1 MLGCR
6 CSFRKKQQKLSDS
19 NIFLLATKMEMTL
32 FVPSDLTFSDFYD
45 VFCASAGCGISKQIA
60 SKDISLFNSFC
71 SMSGKF
77 KRHKISE
84 NVTFE
89 EMNNAVSILELQITV
104 CRCLSILRQEKMCFF
119 PIEESLI
126 QPVMFDRIH
135 FTKYFIAI
143 VTRFVP
149 LALPHLTN

>member
-1 MLGCR
+1 MTPRDQAAVLGQNSKNWGFAGYVSRIVDHCV
-6 CSFRKKQQKLSDS
+6 SLSHY
-19 NIFLLATKMEMTL
+19 LAT
-32 FVPSDLTFSDFYD
+32 
-45 VFCASAGCGISKQIA
+45 G
-60 SKDISLFNSFC
+60 
-71 SMSGKF
+71 
-77 KRHKISE
+77 E
-84 NVTFE
+84 NV
-89 EMNNAVSILELQITV
+89 
-104 CRCLSILRQEKMCFF
+104 FF